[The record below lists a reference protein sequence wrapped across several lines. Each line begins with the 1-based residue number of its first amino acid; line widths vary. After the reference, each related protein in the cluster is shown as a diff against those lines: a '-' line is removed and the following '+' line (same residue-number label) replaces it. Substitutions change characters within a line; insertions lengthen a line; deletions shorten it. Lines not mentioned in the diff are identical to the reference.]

1 MEPFRNVTGI
11 VAPLDRSNVDTDS
24 IVPARFLKRIERQGW
39 GETLFYDWRRRPDG
53 EPDADFVLN
62 QPGYE
67 NASVLVAGRNFGSG
81 SSREHAVWAL
91 RQHGFRAIISS
102 SFADIFHKNCFENG
116 LVPVIIPE
124 ERARELIIRA
134 KEGPAC
140 ELTVDLERCEL
151 YDDRGFRSSFVIHDD
166 PATHEFRRHCLLN
179 GLDDIDLTLQH
190 EDQIAAFEKK
200 RPTWLEPAHSDA

>member
-1 MEPFRNVTGI
+1 MEPFRKVTGI

-39 GETLFYDWRRRPDG
+39 GETLFYDWSRRPDG

-91 RQHGFRAIISS
+91 RQHGFRAVISP
-102 SFADIFHKNCFENG
+102 SFADIFHRNCFENG

-124 ERARELIIRA
+124 EKARELMRRA

-140 ELTVDLERCEL
+140 ELTVDLETCEL

-190 EDQIAAFEKK
+190 EDEIVAFEAK
-200 RPTWLEPAHSDA
+200 RPSWLEPANSDA

>member
-1 MEPFRNVTGI
+1 MEPFRKITGI
-11 VAPLDRSNVDTDS
+11 TVPLDRPNVDTDS

-39 GETLFYDWRRRPDG
+39 GETLFYDWRYRQDG
-53 EPDADFVLN
+53 EPDSNFVLN

-67 NASVLVAGRNFGSG
+67 EGKVLVAGRNFGSG

-91 RQHGFRAIISS
+91 RQYGFRAVISP

-124 ERARELIIRA
+124 EKARELIRRA

-140 ELTVDLERCEL
+140 ELTVDLERCEI

-179 GLDDIDLTLQH
+179 GLDDVDLTLEH
-190 EDQIAAFEKK
+190 EATITQFEAK
-200 RPTWLEPAHSDA
+200 RPGWLEPAQG

>member
-1 MEPFRNVTGI
+1 MEPFRKVTGV
-11 VAPLDRSNVDTDS
+11 VAPLDRANVDTDS

-39 GETLFYDWRRRPDG
+39 GETLLYDWRYRPDG
-53 EPDADFVLN
+53 EPDPDFVLN

-91 RQHGFRAIISS
+91 RQYGFRAVISPG
-102 SFADIFHKNCFENG
+102 FADIFHKNCFENG

-124 ERARELIIRA
+124 EKVRELIRRA

-140 ELTVDLERCEL
+140 ELTVDLERCEI
-151 YDDRGFRSSFVIHDD
+151 YDDRGFRSPFVIHDD

-190 EDQIAAFEKK
+190 EDKITGFEAK
-200 RPTWLEPAHSDA
+200 RPSWLEPAKAEA

>member
-1 MEPFRNVTGI
+1 MEPFRKITGI
-11 VAPLDRSNVDTDS
+11 VLPLDRANVDTDS

-39 GETLFYDWRRRPDG
+39 GETLFYDWRHRTDGQPD
-53 EPDADFVLN
+53 PDFVLN

-91 RQHGFRAIISS
+91 RQHGFRAVISS

-124 ERARELIIRA
+124 GKARELILRA
-134 KEGPAC
+134 KEGPSC

-166 PATHEFRRHCLLN
+166 PATHEFRRHCLIN
-179 GLDDIDLTLQH
+179 GLDDIDLTFEHQN
-190 EDQIAAFEKK
+190 EITAFEAK
-200 RPTWLEPAHSDA
+200 RPSWLEPAKL

>member
-1 MEPFRNVTGI
+1 MEPFRKVTGI

-91 RQHGFRAIISS
+91 RQHGYRAVISP

-124 ERARELIIRA
+124 EKARELMRRA

-140 ELTVDLERCEL
+140 ELTVDLETCEL

-190 EDQIAAFEKK
+190 EDEIVAFEAK
-200 RPTWLEPAHSDA
+200 RPSWLEPANSDA